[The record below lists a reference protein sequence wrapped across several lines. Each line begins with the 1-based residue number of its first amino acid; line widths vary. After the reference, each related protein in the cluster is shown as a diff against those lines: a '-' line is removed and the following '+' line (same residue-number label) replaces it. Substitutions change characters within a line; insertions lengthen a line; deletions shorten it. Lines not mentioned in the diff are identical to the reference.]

1 VTNPSVLEPNKVLS
15 SHQDIHSGRRSS
27 VAMRIGSHGSGNREG
42 NSKISKRLG
51 KPSHRV
57 VDW

>member
-1 VTNPSVLEPNKVLS
+1 VTNPSVLEPNKILS

-42 NSKISKRLG
+42 NSKIS
-51 KPSHRV
+51 
-57 VDW
+57 